1 MMRLLYWTPRFWP
14 DFGGIQ
20 TLSENALPELAKRGY
35 EITVLTSHND
45 DRAPEVNDFKGIEV
59 HRYAFWSALQ
69 NNNIFQVA
77 RINQSIHKKVI
88 ALEPDLIHYDFSGY
102 TVLYLQSLLKRHPL
116 PYLAAVH
123 GDLPGDLCQP
133 GSTIH
138 KLFSQADWVT
148 GISDA
153 ILTNVQSLI
162 PAVQEKATTVHGF
175 AHFVQ
180 PNSAPPPDGKPLIL
194 GIGRLEH
201 EKGFDVLIQAASL
214 LSDQGLDFDLKI
226 LGDGSLRQ
234 ALQEQV
240 LENGLS
246 EQIQFM
252 GKIPHQELS
261 SWIAQA
267 NLAVIPTRGNEA
279 FGMVAAEVG
288 LMGQPVVAS
297 KLGGLPEVIKD
308 NETGILVKEESPEE
322 LADAIQRIITHPKLA
337 KEMGKAAQ
345 RRIQNQFTLS
355 NYLDSYDHL
364 YQKIVSAYAAN

>member
-1 MMRLLYWTPRFWP
+1 
-14 DFGGIQ
+14 
-20 TLSENALPELAKRGY
+20 
-35 EITVLTSHND
+35 
-45 DRAPEVNDFKGIEV
+45 
-59 HRYAFWSALQ
+59 
-69 NNNIFQVA
+69 
-77 RINQSIHKKVI
+77 
-88 ALEPDLIHYDFSGY
+88 
-102 TVLYLQSLLKRHPL
+102 
-116 PYLAAVH
+116 
-123 GDLPGDLCQP
+123 
-133 GSTIH
+133 
-138 KLFSQADWVT
+138 
-148 GISDA
+148 
-153 ILTNVQSLI
+153 
-162 PAVQEKATTVHGF
+162 VHGF